1 MGKHRKG
8 GKKGGRGKGAGERH
22 ACGKLVQRKEGDAM
36 TKEFL
41 ARRAELVGV
50 DNVRHQSAGVP
61 LGQMRLAG
69 RITERQHRAGQDLER
84 KWRQWA
90 MLVDAPRR
98 DAPAVGGRLPSRLAD
113 DNPQRWADL
122 DAEMTAVLAKMRGV
136 PNGRLAAS
144 LVESVVADGVMPP
157 RLLNGW
163 TERGTFWDIGWAAIR
178 DGLDAVADV
187 LKIPRTDPV
196 AA

>member
-1 MGKHRKG
+1 MGKKH
-8 GKKGGRGKGAGERH
+8 KKGGRGKKAGDRH
-22 ACGKLVQRKEGDAM
+22 PCGKLVQRKEGDAM

-41 ARRAELVGV
+41 QRRADLVGE

-69 RITERQHRAGQDLER
+69 RITERQYRAGQDLER

-98 DAPAVGGRLPSRLAD
+98 DAPAVGGRLPTRLAD
-113 DNPQRWADL
+113 DSVRRWTDL
-122 DAEMTAVLAKMRGV
+122 DAEMTAVLAKMRAV
-136 PNGRLAAS
+136 TNGRLAAS
-144 LVESVVADGVMPP
+144 LVESVVADGVLPP

-178 DGLDAVADV
+178 DGLDAAADV
-187 LKIPRTDPV
+187 FKIPRERPV